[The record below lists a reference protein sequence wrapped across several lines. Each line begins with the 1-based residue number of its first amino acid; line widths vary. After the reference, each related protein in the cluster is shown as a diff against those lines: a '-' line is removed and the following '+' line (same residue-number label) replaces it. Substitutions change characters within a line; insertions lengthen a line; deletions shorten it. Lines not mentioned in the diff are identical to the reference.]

1 MACLFLAEMYFA
13 KNKFASLNSA
23 HLLISLQ
30 MNAKRGNSLQIL
42 PVACCVYHEGV
53 NTNYEPFLLLLLGN
67 QELVLKEF
75 ILSETKIKI
84 K

>member
-1 MACLFLAEMYFA
+1 
-13 KNKFASLNSA
+13 
-23 HLLISLQ
+23 

-67 QELVLKEF
+67 QELVPKKF
-75 ILSETKIKI
+75 IISETKIKI